1 MKENLAVCYVADFN
15 YLNKHFNTI
24 YEELKN
30 NGKYDGPILI
40 ITSLFSP
47 TFLVKNIRKNSNVIV
62 LRYKRIKFSNFA
74 KNNYLNLNTKG
85 QPNRFKNKS
94 FQWHKIHLFDTKIK
108 RWDYIFYMDI
118 NMHIHFDIN
127 KVLNFKP
134 SNQLFARADGYPDY
148 DKKLSSQFDNNH
160 ALYDQLKMKFNLDSL
175 NYFQTGIMYF
185 DTKIIEESTKKN
197 LLELAEDFPI
207 SITNEQGIMNLYFAN
222 IKNQYVELIKKIDD
236 YTSYFYWLVDTEKI
250 IITKQLRSKYK

>member
-1 MKENLAVCYVADFN
+1 
-15 YLNKHFNTI
+15 
-24 YEELKN
+24 
-30 NGKYDGPILI
+30 
-40 ITSLFSP
+40 
-47 TFLVKNIRKNSNVIV
+47 
-62 LRYKRIKFSNFA
+62 
-74 KNNYLNLNTKG
+74 
-85 QPNRFKNKS
+85 
-94 FQWHKIHLFDTKIK
+94 
-108 RWDYIFYMDI
+108 
-118 NMHIHFDIN
+118 
-127 KVLNFKP
+127 
-134 SNQLFARADGYPDY
+134 
-148 DKKLSSQFDNNH
+148 
-160 ALYDQLKMKFNLDSL
+160 MKFNLDSL